1 MSQGSI
7 IRWPLH
13 HRIGNA
19 SLQKKGSFWVSIFPM
34 IFNLFLTAVAA
45 YRLCSETDY
54 PYKGEN
60 VTVSLVQDASIGI
73 LVNGKM
79 EQLSVSGSIE
89 VVNGCSFKL
98 VDFQILPT
106 SVQPSVFGAIRSN
119 PNGAI
124 RLADGT
130 ARIGPPQTFE
140 FVKTPG
146 SWVSYYDF
154 DQFRLFDTV
163 SQTLIA
169 TANLPK
175 TMAGGSTSPAPAN
188 NPPAPVQ
195 PSNSGNQDKK
205 ENENNLAIAKDKIAF
220 MLFIGYLFL

>member
-1 MSQGSI
+1 
-7 IRWPLH
+7 
-13 HRIGNA
+13 
-19 SLQKKGSFWVSIFPM
+19 M

-98 VDFQILPT
+98 VDFQIVPT
-106 SVQPSVFGAIRSN
+106 SVQPSVFGAIRTN

-130 ARIGPPQTFE
+130 AQIGPPQTFE

-175 TMAGGSTSPAPAN
+175 TMAGGSSTSPASAN
-188 NPPAPVQ
+188 NPSAPVQ
-195 PSNSGNQDKK
+195 PPSSGNQDKK
-205 ENENNLAIAKDKIAF
+205 ENENNSAAMAKDKIAL
-220 MLFIGYLFL
+220 MLFTGYLFL